1 MRAILHHS
9 LGGEVTIGEIEA
21 PVPGAHDVIVRPK
34 AVQIGTD
41 STRTMV
47 VGSPRVKPEDWVFPH
62 VSGRRAA
69 GIVEAVG
76 SEVTRFEVGD
86 RVIIKSPITCNACEW
101 CQRGISNMCP
111 NNKLYGN
118 DVGSRG
124 ALAELTSAPEW
135 SMVRLHDDI
144 SFVEATL
151 LPDVALMVHMYE
163 RAQVIPGFT
172 TVIYGTG
179 RVGLCAVLAA
189 KAFGA
194 SRIVA
199 VDTRQTSLDL
209 ARKLG
214 ATDTILAGAGD
225 TVASL
230 YEILPDGAEVV
241 VELAGHASVIA
252 QAFSS
257 AARRGRIMVLSGLM
271 GLDLSMPDWFGSVI
285 EREVDIR
292 GIYGL
297 VNDDYLHAMRM
308 VSAGLI
314 DLQAQTIVEYEFDD
328 FASAFAA
335 SGSPTDIDLHV
346 VVS

>member
-1 MRAILHHS
+1 MRAILHHA
-9 LGGEVTIGEIEA
+9 LGGPVTIGEIEE
-21 PVPGAHDVIVRPK
+21 PIPGPRDVIVRPK

-47 VGSPRVKPEDWVFPH
+47 VGSPRVKPEDWIFPH

-76 SEVTRFEVGD
+76 SEVTRVAVGD
-86 RVIIKSPITCNACEW
+86 RVITKSPITCGVCEW
-101 CQRGISNMCP
+101 CQRGQSNMCP
-111 NNKLYGN
+111 HNTLYAN
-118 DVGSRG
+118 DPGSRG
-124 ALAELTSAPEW
+124 ALAELTSLPE
-135 SMVRLHDDI
+135 SSVVRLDDGI

-151 LPDVALMVHMYE
+151 LPDVALMVHTYQ

-172 TVIYGTG
+172 TVIYGVG

-199 VDTRQTSLDL
+199 IDTRQQSLDI
-209 ARKLG
+209 ATRLG

-230 YEILPDGAEVV
+230 FELLPEGAEVV
-241 VELAGHASVIA
+241 LELAGHPSAIG

-257 AARRGRIMVLSGLM
+257 ASHRGRIMVLSGLKSIN
-271 GLDLSMPDWFGSVI
+271 LEVPDWFAAVV

-297 VNDDYLHAMRM
+297 VNDDYLNTMRM
-308 VSAGLI
+308 VGAGLI
-314 DLQAQTIVEYEFDD
+314 DLSAQKIVEYAFDD
-328 FASAFAA
+328 FQAAFDAA
-335 SGSPTDIDLHV
+335 GSPGDTDLHV